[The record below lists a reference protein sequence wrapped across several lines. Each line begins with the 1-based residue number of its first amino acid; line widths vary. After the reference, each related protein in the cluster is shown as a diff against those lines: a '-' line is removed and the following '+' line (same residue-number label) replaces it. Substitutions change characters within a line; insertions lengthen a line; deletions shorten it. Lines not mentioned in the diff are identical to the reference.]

1 MEYINMEQL
10 QKEGWR
16 LVRYYTED
24 GMAVV
29 QNMELKSVPKDL
41 LINVI
46 KCKEC
51 AFYMKDPELARA
63 AGLLPEFY
71 CAVHRIEMG
80 RDAFCSYG
88 RKDPWIK

>member
-1 MEYINMEQL
+1 MEYVNMEQL

-24 GMAVV
+24 GMSVV
-29 QNMELKSVPKDL
+29 QKMELESVPKDL
-41 LINVI
+41 VVNVV

-51 AFYMKDPELARA
+51 AFYMKEPELARA
-63 AGLLPEFY
+63 AGLEPEFY
-71 CAVHRIEMG
+71 CAVHRPEMG

-88 RKDPWIK
+88 REDPWIK